1 VLLNYCFTDSQMLQ
15 IAKWFRVA
23 PGNIVIVDYYC
34 FACSPFCSGF
44 VWCFQCAW
52 LAFIDV
58 LWVCFFVKHAAL
70 AVFCICIFRFSF
82 KFLLEDTYWRACI
95 LCIFNVFFSHLSVR
109 HMLILCRNGSTVERA
124 AQLSSLSII
133 SSVRERSGSAVAV
146 VIILNYFS
154 GVIYAQAAV
163 RSAGVGLVAIACI
176 GQAASYHHLHA
187 VC

>member
-1 VLLNYCFTDSQMLQ
+1 
-15 IAKWFRVA
+15 
-23 PGNIVIVDYYC
+23 
-34 FACSPFCSGF
+34 
-44 VWCFQCAW
+44 
-52 LAFIDV
+52 
-58 LWVCFFVKHAAL
+58 
-70 AVFCICIFRFSF
+70 
-82 KFLLEDTYWRACI
+82 
-95 LCIFNVFFSHLSVR
+95 
-109 HMLILCRNGSTVERA
+109 MLILCRNGSTVERA